1 MKILLKSSL
10 LALLLFSFSPAA
22 LAGFL
27 DSPLYGNYYG
37 FLPTGKI
44 AVIEVA
50 VGDSSNSLIGTFF
63 FRDGTYG
70 YVSGRVSPDGTV
82 RGSYDYYYGNRKS
95 GRFTANIKKG
105 AMTFVFKGDISAK
118 PIALKAKGQGPDH
131 LAGKYIEFFKDNRFV
146 GSIYFYLGHA
156 NNNFDKKEES
166 YTYRKSSATK
176 AVLTVGGYRIY
187 LTYTNPNDDGEGTFT
202 GTGPNGSFSGTFD
215 VSDLYED

>member
-105 AMTFVFKGDISAK
+105 VMTFVFKGDISAK

-131 LAGKYIEFFKDNRFV
+131 LAGKYIEFNGEGFR
-146 GSIYFYLGHA
+146 GSINFYLGHTY
-156 NNNFDKKEES
+156 NGFDGQDEK
-166 YTYRKSSATK
+166 YTYRKISATK
-176 AVLTVGGYRIY
+176 AVLTVGSYRIY
-187 LTYTNPNDDGEGTFT
+187 LTYTNPDDDGEGTFT
-202 GTGPNGSFSGTFD
+202 GTGPDGSFSGRFD